1 MFKPSGGGSEE
12 DRKAGDG
19 CYVSA
24 TVQNRRYYGLLVD
37 QEALKQSSLLWFQ
50 EEAGSLDLNRR
61 MKMLHSEADNIAE
74 SSEDK
79 KRPAKSD
86 DPSGAEKAT
95 KRIKLEHGEATTSI
109 PDGVASGTGVV
120 TTGEKDS
127 KAKEAASHQRQVQKF
142 RYAGPADKNNDK
154 DLGYRYLLATFA
166 DVEAASE
173 DDSVKAKK
181 IEEACQA
188 GGGYVGKYYYQ
199 YEVRTDSRS
208 SLCCLYLWCTCM
220 RHEI

>member
-1 MFKPSGGGSEE
+1 M
-12 DRKAGDG
+12 
-19 CYVSA
+19 
-24 TVQNRRYYGLLVD
+24 QNRRYYGLLVD

-61 MKMLHSEADNIAE
+61 MKMLHSEADTTTAE

-79 KRPAKSD
+79 KRPASSD
-86 DPSGAEKAT
+86 DLSGAETAT
-95 KRIKLEHGEATTSI
+95 KRIKLENGEAAAAI
-109 PDGVASGTGVV
+109 PDGIASGTGTVAN
-120 TTGEKDS
+120 GETDS
-127 KAKEAASHQRQVQKF
+127 KANKQPANLGHQRQVQKF

-173 DDSVKAKK
+173 DDSGKAQK

-199 YEVRTDSRS
+199 YEVRTDPRS
-208 SLCCLYLWCTCM
+208 SLFCLCKCASQCYMKSKVLPLCT
-220 RHEI
+220 I